1 MRWRKISDFIVKA
14 RKKKEY
20 EQITCRIEEDLL
32 EEIKEIVRKNEL
44 GAVSDFI
51 IQCIKY
57 SLDNLDN
64 LETDNDQQIQR
75 REFFN
80 YLPL

>member
-1 MRWRKISDFIVKA
+1 MSGFIVKA

-32 EEIKEIVRKNEL
+32 EEIKKIVKENEL

-64 LETDNDQQIQR
+64 LEIDDNQRIQR